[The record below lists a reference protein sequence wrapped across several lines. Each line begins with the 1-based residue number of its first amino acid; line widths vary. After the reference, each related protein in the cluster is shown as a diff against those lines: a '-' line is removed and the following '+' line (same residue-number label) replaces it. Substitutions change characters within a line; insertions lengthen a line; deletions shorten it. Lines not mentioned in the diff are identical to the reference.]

1 MELIVIRYCLHPLM
15 LDTLFGEPQIHHSSW
30 RLLASSCSSSVCR
43 SIDYLGR
50 AMSKQMWK
58 FKQKKRY
65 VQEAS
70 LFWKIL
76 DLKIMAKDWGF
87 EEADKVCLKHL
98 GTMQASD
105 KLPSTQLT
113 SSRGQDQR
121 DHRQYLGK
129 ACVPILMRKWIML
142 KWRKSQQFQNDA
154 RKLTLFG
161 KYHVQAF
168 KRLACLVILFPWS
181 RWIQ

>member
-1 MELIVIRYCLHPLM
+1 M

-30 RLLASSCSSSVCR
+30 CLLASSCNSSVCR
-43 SIDYLGR
+43 SIDYVGKG
-50 AMSKQMWK
+50 MSKQMWK
-58 FKQKKRY
+58 FKQKRIY

-87 EEADKVCLKHL
+87 EEADEVCLKHL

-113 SSRGQDQR
+113 SSGSGQNLR

-129 ACVPILMRKWIML
+129 VCVPILMRKWIML

-181 RWIQ
+181 SWIQ

>member
-1 MELIVIRYCLHPLM
+1 
-15 LDTLFGEPQIHHSSW
+15 
-30 RLLASSCSSSVCR
+30 
-43 SIDYLGR
+43 
-50 AMSKQMWK
+50 MSKQMWK

-87 EEADKVCLKHL
+87 EEADKACLKHL

-129 ACVPILMRKWIML
+129 AYVPILMRK
-142 KWRKSQQFQNDA
+142 
-154 RKLTLFG
+154 
-161 KYHVQAF
+161 
-168 KRLACLVILFPWS
+168 
-181 RWIQ
+181 